1 MGVMGAIAVCLASA
15 LPLAKA
21 AEEGPE
27 SLITA
32 PIQAL
37 EENNPKLIWE
47 MLPASYQKDLNGLVQ
62 AFAKE
67 MDAELWDAGFE
78 LAGSIGELL
87 RTKKDLVAGAISQIG
102 FDDLDLISG
111 EVTIGADGPTPEL
124 ISGLE
129 TAGTLLEKLAKS
141 DLCTMAKLKT
151 IDLGQVAD
159 TLGRDMITLMEDS
172 AKAAG
177 ETDPFGLELL
187 RGIKVEVVSEDG
199 DNATIKVSGLPEAV
213 DLGALTELP
222 GSLPPG
228 LPGLPDDIENPFE
241 AFSEFE
247 NGELE
252 LMKVE
257 GKWVPKEAADGWT
270 EAMSIAKE
278 GLQGGLDIPAEDKR
292 QALAVINGIRKG
304 LNTAKMAK
312 TPQQFQLALMG
323 TMISL
328 GAAAAG
334 DTGGDVSPAQKAEA
348 RQLAQGEI
356 SLTNGD
362 IIEGTVADVDQNG
375 IVVRRDIGGFA
386 QRANWMQ
393 LTQQSLKKIRRLGQV
408 DPKRYRG
415 AAAYAEPF
423 IEPDESEMER
433 NLLPG
438 PVKGLVPPA
447 LPSSME
453 VSSKVAAFGSV
464 GGLGLLVSIALG
476 SMMAGLG
483 VAAFRE
489 SNALLVAG
497 VSLFLPVIGPILFLM
512 KPKVEYEDE
521 YDEDEEYEYEE
532 AEAPAGAT
540 MTDTGGGAVAG
551 MIPEAKKMSFAQ
563 AGPRKAGL
571 KPQSWTRGETRFD
584 RSFFQNNFPNYFK
597 TVLGA
602 AEREL
607 VLALKTGKREYIGQR
622 IKRISGTDI
631 HMELLNGKEQ
641 KISFSEIGTVD
652 LRPK

>member
-129 TAGTLLEKLAKS
+129 TAGTLLEKLREERPRHN
-141 DLCTMAKLKT
+141 
-151 IDLGQVAD
+151 GQTQNHRPWPSRRYAWQGYD
-159 TLGRDMITLMEDS
+159 YAHGGFGEGG
-172 AKAAG
+172 G

-199 DNATIKVSGLPEAV
+199 DNATIKVSRLPEAV
-213 DLGALTELP
+213 DLGRWTELP

-386 QRANWMQ
+386 QRAN
-393 LTQQSLKKIRRLGQV
+393 
-408 DPKRYRG
+408 
-415 AAAYAEPF
+415 
-423 IEPDESEMER
+423 
-433 NLLPG
+433 
-438 PVKGLVPPA
+438 
-447 LPSSME
+447 
-453 VSSKVAAFGSV
+453 
-464 GGLGLLVSIALG
+464 
-476 SMMAGLG
+476 
-483 VAAFRE
+483 
-489 SNALLVAG
+489 
-497 VSLFLPVIGPILFLM
+497 
-512 KPKVEYEDE
+512 
-521 YDEDEEYEYEE
+521 
-532 AEAPAGAT
+532 
-540 MTDTGGGAVAG
+540 
-551 MIPEAKKMSFAQ
+551 
-563 AGPRKAGL
+563 
-571 KPQSWTRGETRFD
+571 
-584 RSFFQNNFPNYFK
+584 
-597 TVLGA
+597 
-602 AEREL
+602 
-607 VLALKTGKREYIGQR
+607 
-622 IKRISGTDI
+622 
-631 HMELLNGKEQ
+631 
-641 KISFSEIGTVD
+641 
-652 LRPK
+652 

>member
-1 MGVMGAIAVCLASA
+1 
-15 LPLAKA
+15 
-21 AEEGPE
+21 
-27 SLITA
+27 
-32 PIQAL
+32 
-37 EENNPKLIWE
+37 

-62 AFAKE
+62 TFANE
-67 MDAELWDAGFE
+67 MDAELWDAGLG
-78 LAGSIGELL
+78 LAGGIGELL
-87 RTKKDLVAGAISQIG
+87 RTKKDLVAESLTGMAEG
-102 FDDLDLISG
+102 LDTLNFEGPDG
-111 EVTIGADGPTPEL
+111 EDMPMPMMIM
-124 ISGLE
+124 GLE
-129 TAGTLLEKLAKS
+129 MIGTMLEKFAKS
-141 DLCTMAKLKT
+141 DLGTIAKLKT
-151 IDLGQVAD
+151 VDLGNVAD
-159 TLGRDMITLMEDS
+159 TLGRDMMTIMEDS

-447 LPSSME
+447 LPSSVE

-464 GGLGLLVSIALG
+464 GGLGLLVAIALA

-497 VSLFLPVIGPILFLM
+497 VSLFLPVIGPILFLV

-532 AEAPAGAT
+532 AETPAGAT

-551 MIPEAKKMSFAQ
+551 MIPK
-563 AGPRKAGL
+563 PR
-571 KPQSWTRGETRFD
+571 R
-584 RSFFQNNFPNYFK
+584 
-597 TVLGA
+597 
-602 AEREL
+602 
-607 VLALKTGKREYIGQR
+607 
-622 IKRISGTDI
+622 
-631 HMELLNGKEQ
+631 
-641 KISFSEIGTVD
+641 
-652 LRPK
+652 

>member
-141 DLCTMAKLKT
+141 DLGTMAKLKT

-304 LNTAKMAK
+304 LNTAKKAK

-497 VSLFLPVIGPILFLM
+497 VSLFLPVIGPILFLV

-532 AEAPAGAT
+532 AEAPEGAT

-571 KPQSWTRGETRFD
+571 KPESWKRGETRFD

-641 KISFSEIGTVD
+641 KISYSEIGTVD